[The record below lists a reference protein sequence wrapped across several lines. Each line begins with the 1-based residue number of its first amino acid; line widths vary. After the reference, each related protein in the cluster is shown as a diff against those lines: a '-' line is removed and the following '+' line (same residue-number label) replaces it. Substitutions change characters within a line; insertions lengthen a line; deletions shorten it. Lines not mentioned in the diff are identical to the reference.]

1 MKSFAL
7 ACKAFSNFA
16 VALLLSACAGSSIPA
31 GVASGGDVAPQAY
44 KNTKRFHYRG
54 KEQSF
59 VVPSGVT
66 KLTVVAYGARG
77 GGTFQSNYS
86 QLPGYGG
93 RVSAVVPV
101 KSGETLYV
109 YVGGASVGIQGGFN
123 GGGNANGAWGGGGA
137 SDIREGGDALRNRIL
152 VAGGGGGGYY
162 GGGGGGGGTGTKYGV
177 VPGNGGG
184 GGGGSSYVEPT
195 IKHYSS
201 KQNVRTRDGLV
212 IVSWQ
217 SKRPRISAGPFI
229 MILRGALLR
238 QAQERSS
245 G

>member
-123 GGGNANGAWGGGGA
+123 GNRAPREHWASAEAAARVERAKAFSALAAAGAVA
-137 SDIREGGDALRNRIL
+137 AVAVTTAVVVAAAAPALSMESFPETAVVVG
-152 VAGGGGGGYY
+152 VARR
-162 GGGGGGGGTGTKYGV
+162 T
-177 VPGNGGG
+177 
-184 GGGGSSYVEPT
+184 SS
-195 IKHYSS
+195 
-201 KQNVRTRDGLV
+201 L
-212 IVSWQ
+212 
-217 SKRPRISAGPFI
+217 
-229 MILRGALLR
+229 
-238 QAQERSS
+238 RSS
-245 G
+245 ITAANRTCARATDW